1 MIRVKISCGGVS
13 DAALDH
19 SNPLIYKFLPGRGN
33 VWKGCEFFFNDA
45 SITQADYWVIIG
57 ESFAGETCLV
67 PKENVIFMACEPPQ
81 TIRYDS
87 FTPFINQFYRL
98 YTSHENSPHPRSY
111 RAHSPMN
118 WWVDAGH
125 PIKSGEEF
133 NEWKGGGFGYDE
145 FKKMR
150 EYEKTKLLSVFC
162 SNKIC
167 SPGHRAR
174 FDFCTKATHS

>member
-125 PIKSGEEF
+125 PIIIVTAILE
-133 NEWKGGGFGYDE
+133 
-145 FKKMR
+145 R
-150 EYEKTKLLSVFC
+150 EVVFVRRDTIPFVWHVLHT
-162 SNKIC
+162 SSKPI
-167 SPGHRAR
+167 
-174 FDFCTKATHS
+174 